1 MATEQKTRNE
11 SQRPREKWGA
21 YRSGDAN
28 LVPRALF
35 PGFGG
40 GAGKRPGDEVVGT
53 PTKSLLAFSDL
64 LAGKKIFF
72 SNSLCTYQL
81 LHVFCQQKGFF
92 SRFRATSQE
101 QENKLAMHSGIAAYK
116 KKNSS
121 FTYRRRFPFSDLT

>member
-1 MATEQKTRNE
+1 MVTEQKTRNE

-21 YRSGDAN
+21 YRSGD
-28 LVPRALF
+28 
-35 PGFGG
+35 
-40 GAGKRPGDEVVGT
+40 EVVGT

-64 LAGKKIFF
+64 LAGKKNFLFEF
-72 SNSLCTYQL
+72 SMYLSVTTCILSA
-81 LHVFCQQKGFF
+81 KRFF

-121 FTYRRRFPFSDLT
+121 FTYCRRFPFSDLT